1 MKAIKNEKLRKL
13 LAVII
18 PFVII
23 PLLVIAGAVI
33 FEGSRYIIISSGI
46 AVLTLV
52 YFITGFERRQTGSR
66 RMVITSVMTALCV
79 AGRFIPFIK
88 PVTALTIIS
97 GMYLG
102 REAGFFTGAISV
114 LISNFY
120 FGQGP
125 WTPFQMLGMG
135 IIGLVSGVMNK
146 LLKDNRYLLSAF
158 GALTGLLYSLIMDI
172 WTVLWY
178 RGEFDIYLYGGAVLT
193 ALPHTISYAVGNIV
207 FLWILSRP
215 FGSKLERIK
224 RKYGI

>member
-13 LAVII
+13 LSVII
-18 PFVII
+18 PFVMI
-23 PLLVIAGAVI
+23 PLLVTFGALI

-88 PVTALTIIS
+88 PVTAVTIIS
-97 GMYLG
+97 GIYLG
-102 REAGFFTGAISV
+102 KESGFFVGAISV
-114 LISNFY
+114 LLSNFY

-135 IIGLVSGVMNK
+135 IIGLLSGVIDK
-146 LLKDNRYLLSAF
+146 PLKENVYILAVY

-178 RGEFDIYLYGGAVLT
+178 RGAFDLYLYGGAVLT
-193 ALPHTISYAVGNIV
+193 ALPHTISYAVGNVV
-207 FLWILSRP
+207 FLWILGRP
-215 FGSKLERIK
+215 FGTKLERIK

>member
-13 LAVII
+13 LSVTI

-23 PLLVIAGAVI
+23 PLLVIVGAVI

-88 PVTALTIIS
+88 PVTAVTIIS

-102 REAGFFTGAISV
+102 KESGFFVGAISV

-135 IIGLVSGVMNK
+135 ITGLVSGVINK
-146 LLKDNRYLLSAF
+146 LLKGNVYILAVF

-178 RGEFDIYLYGGAVLT
+178 RGAFDIYLYGSAVIT

-207 FLWILSRP
+207 FLWILGKP
-215 FGSKLERIK
+215 FGTKLERIK

>member
-1 MKAIKNEKLRKL
+1 MKAIKNKKLRKL
-13 LAVII
+13 LSVII
-18 PFVII
+18 PFVMI
-23 PLLVIAGAVI
+23 PLLVTLGAMI

-88 PVTALTIIS
+88 PVTAVTIIS
-97 GMYLG
+97 GIYLG
-102 REAGFFTGAISV
+102 KESGFFVGAISV
-114 LISNFY
+114 LLSNFY

-135 IIGLVSGVMNK
+135 IIGLLSGVIDK
-146 LLKDNRYLLSAF
+146 PLKENVYILAVY
-158 GALTGLLYSLIMDI
+158 GVLTGLLYSLIMDI

-178 RGEFDIYLYGGAVLT
+178 RGAFDLYLYGGAVLT
-193 ALPHTISYAVGNIV
+193 SLPHTISYAVGNVV
-207 FLWILSRP
+207 FLWILGRP
-215 FGSKLERIK
+215 FGTKLERIK

>member
-1 MKAIKNEKLRKL
+1 VKAIKNEKLRKL
-13 LAVII
+13 LSVII
-18 PFVII
+18 PFVMI
-23 PLLVIAGAVI
+23 PLLVTLGALI

-88 PVTALTIIS
+88 PVTAVTIIS

-102 REAGFFTGAISV
+102 KESGFFVGAISV
-114 LISNFY
+114 LLSNFY

-135 IIGLVSGVMNK
+135 IIGLLSGVIDK
-146 LLKDNRYLLSAF
+146 PLKENGYILAVY

-178 RGEFDIYLYGGAVLT
+178 RGAFDLYLYGGAVLT
-193 ALPHTISYAVGNIV
+193 ALPHTISYAVGNVV
-207 FLWILSRP
+207 FLWILGRP
-215 FGSKLERIK
+215 FGTKLERIK